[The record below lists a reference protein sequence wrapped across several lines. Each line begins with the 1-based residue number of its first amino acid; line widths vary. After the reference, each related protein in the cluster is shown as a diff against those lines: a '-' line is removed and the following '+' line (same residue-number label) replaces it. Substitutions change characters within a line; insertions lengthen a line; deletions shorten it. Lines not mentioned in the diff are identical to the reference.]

1 MMTDELKSA
10 EKSISE
16 QLSEVLATL
25 SKDQIRF
32 VVALMDYPSKKEAAE
47 SINIRPDTAYRW
59 NGDVEKAAK
68 LMAIDRAESAKAIRR
83 NAIIKAMAVKLAG
96 LDSDDESIRQ
106 KVATELIEWELG
118 KALQRN
124 DVDLDV
130 GKLVVEYVNDWRN
143 QAT

>member
-1 MMTDELKSA
+1 MTDEQKSA
-10 EKSISE
+10 QKSISE

-32 VVALMDYPSKKEAAE
+32 VVALMDHPSKKEAAE
-47 SINIRPDTAYRW
+47 SIDIKPDTAYRW
-59 NGDVEKAAK
+59 NGNIDKAAQ
-68 LMAIDRAESAKAIRR
+68 LMALDRAEAAKAIRR
-83 NAIIKAMAVKLAG
+83 NAIVKAMAVKLAG

-118 KALQRN
+118 KALQRT

-130 GKLVVEYVNDWRN
+130 NKLVIEYVNDWRN

>member
-1 MMTDELKSA
+1 MTDEQKSA
-10 EKSISE
+10 PKSISE

-32 VVALMDYPSKKEAAE
+32 VVALMDHPSKKEAAE
-47 SINIRPDTAYRW
+47 SIDIKPDTAYRW
-59 NGDVEKAAK
+59 NGEIDKAAQ
-68 LMAIDRAESAKAIRR
+68 LMALDRAEAAKAIRR
-83 NAIIKAMAVKLAG
+83 NAIVKAMAVKLAG

-118 KALQRN
+118 KALQRT

-130 GKLVVEYVNDWRN
+130 NKLVIEYVNDWRN

>member
-1 MMTDELKSA
+1 MTDEQKSA
-10 EKSISE
+10 QKCISE

-32 VVALMDYPSKKEAAE
+32 VVALMDHPNKKEAAE
-47 SINIRPDTAYRW
+47 SIGIQPGTVYRW
-59 NGDVEKAAK
+59 NGNIDKAAQ
-68 LMAIDRAESAKAIRR
+68 LMALDRAEAAKAIRR
-83 NAIIKAMAVKLAG
+83 NAIVKAMAVKLAG

-118 KALQRN
+118 KALQRT

-130 GKLVVEYVNDWRN
+130 NKLVIEYVNDWRN